1 MDLDRALNPQCPSP
15 MALSKRWG
23 CISGHTAEFGGSG
36 AQVLSTKGIGVSFC
50 KVAIACFS
58 QCTSGGGFSTP
69 LPRAGTTTVRVASL
83 VDAVAYP
90 TQLLLELVDL
100 PVDGAHL
107 FPALCTLHT
116 FAGSAG
122 ECTLVESTALLTQPL
137 LELGGSPVEVAFL
150 FTKGLLSTA
159 ASSSKTLQMSHP
171 SQGNIGLAAFKE
183 TLVQQHHSLLHCHA
197 LHTMDS
203 HSVSRHDWKLMADNV
218 VGGS

>member
-1 MDLDRALNPQCPSP
+1 MVSCVQHRSNAWKQQLPLWIHLWLASVPVMDMDRAMNPQCPFP
-15 MALSKRWG
+15 VAQSKRWG
-23 CISGHTAEFGGSG
+23 CISGHTSEFGGLG
-36 AQVLSTKGIGVSFC
+36 AEVLSTKGIGVSFC
-50 KVAIACFS
+50 KVAIACFC

-69 LPRAGTTTVRVASL
+69 IPRAGTTTVRVASL

-137 LELGGSPVEVAFL
+137 LELGGSPAEVAFL
-150 FTKGLLSTA
+150 FTKGLLSTD
-159 ASSSKTLQMSHP
+159 ASSSGHCLAP
-171 SQGNIGLAAFKE
+171 SNPEEVVHYWLYQ
-183 TLVQQHHSLLHCHA
+183 A
-197 LHTMDS
+197 LMDS
-203 HSVSRHDWKLMADNV
+203 EH
-218 VGGS
+218 